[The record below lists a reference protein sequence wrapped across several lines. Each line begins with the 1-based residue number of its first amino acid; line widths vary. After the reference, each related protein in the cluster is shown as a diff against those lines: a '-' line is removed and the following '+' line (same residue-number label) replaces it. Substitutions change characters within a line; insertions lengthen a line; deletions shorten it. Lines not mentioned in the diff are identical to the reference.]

1 MKEQFVIGIDI
12 GGTAIR
18 IGAFNTNGKLLSHHA
33 EPFYADRGPD
43 YGINRIHEL
52 IKQTQQEINEL
63 ELLGIGIGCTGP
75 VDPNNGII
83 DNPHT
88 LPTWEKVPI
97 VAELSSIINVPIVLE
112 NDADAAGLGEFW
124 QGAGVNIPKLYS
136 ITVGTGI
143 GTSFIVDGEIYRG
156 IDGSH
161 PEGGHQIIDP
171 SGPAC
176 YCGAQGCWESLASG
190 NAIINAATEQ
200 IAEHTDS
207 SINKAIRGDVEKID
221 AKLVAR
227 AARNGDSF
235 ASQIIEKAAY
245 YFGLGLV
252 NIITLF
258 VPDLIILSGGVMKSY
273 DLFKPHIQKAINQHN
288 IMVPAAKV
296 QIMPAK
302 LGYFAGIYGAAYAI
316 LQRINE

>member
-1 MKEQFVIGIDI
+1 MKEKFVIGIDI

-18 IGAFNTNGKLLSHHA
+18 IGAFNANGKLLSHHA
-33 EPFYADRGPD
+33 EPFYADKGPA

-52 IKQTQQEINEL
+52 IQQIQQEINEPN
-63 ELLGIGIGCTGP
+63 LLGIGIGCTGP
-75 VDPNNGII
+75 VDPIKGII

-88 LPTWEKVPI
+88 LPGWEKVPI
-97 VAELSSIINVPIVLE
+97 VSELSTILGVPIAIE
-112 NDADAAGLGEFW
+112 NDADTAGLGEYW
-124 QGAGVNIPKLYS
+124 QGAGQNIPRIYS

-156 IDGSH
+156 VDGSH

-190 NAIINAATEQ
+190 NAIIQAATKQ
-200 IAEHTDS
+200 ISEHTDS
-207 SINKAIRGDVEKID
+207 SINKVIHGDVEKIN
-221 AKLVAR
+221 AKLVAQ
-227 AARNGDSF
+227 AARDGDRF
-235 ASQIIEKAAY
+235 ASHIIEKAAY

-252 NIITLF
+252 NIITLS
-258 VPDLIILSGGVMKSY
+258 VPNLIILSGGVMKSY

-288 IMVPAAKV
+288 IMVPADKV

-302 LGYFAGIYGAAYAI
+302 LGYYTGIYGAAYAI
-316 LQRINE
+316 LQRIKE